1 MAITPKDL
9 TDTIELLAELLPYV
23 RRPSS
28 KAMALLWAT
37 LPPRVGEELTHRH
50 LAYASQQYLL
60 DPARPEGMPVHLA
73 LLRYLYRL
81 ENDTPNFAWGLRQDL
96 GQRLSGHGYQPLP
109 ASQADLHAQHGLP
122 NHDGA
127 RHEPGGVLASLTV
140 LASLPGNDNGHP
152 LTPGEPAP

>member
-23 RRPSS
+23 RRPSG

-37 LPPRVGEELTHRH
+37 LPPRVGLELTHKH

-60 DPARPEGMPVHLA
+60 DPARPEDMPVHLG

-81 ENDTPNFAWGLRQDL
+81 ENDAPNFAWGLRQDL
-96 GQRLSGHGYQPLP
+96 GQRMAGHGFQPLP

-127 RHEPGGVLASLTV
+127 RHEPGGVLANLTV
-140 LASLPGNDNGHP
+140 FPPLPSSGNGHH
-152 LTPGEPAP
+152 LTPREPTP